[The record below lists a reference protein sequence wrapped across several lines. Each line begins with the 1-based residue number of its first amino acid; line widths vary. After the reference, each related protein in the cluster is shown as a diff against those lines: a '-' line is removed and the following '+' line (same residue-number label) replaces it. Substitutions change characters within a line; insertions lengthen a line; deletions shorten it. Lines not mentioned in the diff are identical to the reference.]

1 MGKENKDAKDSKDD
15 DLDLTEEQKAELKE
29 AFSLFDKDGDGTITI
44 DELSIVM
51 KSIGQNSSKEAVK
64 EMIGDIDSDDDGEV
78 SFEEFMKLMARKMKE
93 GETDEELIEAFKTFD
108 VNNNNYI
115 TEQELAEVME
125 RYGEKLPREEIHKMF
140 VEADKTGDGT
150 ITFEEFVLMMM
161 AK

>member
-1 MGKENKDAKDSKDD
+1 MASVDNNSENSPED
-15 DLDLTEEQKAELKE
+15 DLTEEQKAELKE

-51 KSIGQNSSKEAVK
+51 KSIGQASSKEAIK
-64 EMIGDIDSDDDGEV
+64 EMIGDIDDDDDGEV

-93 GETDEELIEAFKTFD
+93 GEMEEELIEAFKTFD
-108 VNNNNYI
+108 ANNNNYI
-115 TEQELAEVME
+115 TEQELADILE
-125 RYGEKLPREEIHKMF
+125 RYGEKMPRDEIHKMF
-140 VEADKTGDGT
+140 LEADKTGDGT

>member
-1 MGKENKDAKDSKDD
+1 MASADNNSENSPED
-15 DLDLTEEQKAELKE
+15 DLTEEQKAELKE

-51 KSIGQNSSKEAVK
+51 KSIGQASSKEAIK
-64 EMIGDIDSDDDGEV
+64 EMIGDIDDDDDGEV

-93 GETDEELIEAFKTFD
+93 GEMEEELIEAFKTFD
-108 VNNNNYI
+108 ANNNNYI
-115 TEQELAEVME
+115 TEQELADILE
-125 RYGEKLPREEIHKMF
+125 RYGEKMPRDEIHKMF
-140 VEADKTGDGT
+140 LEADKTGDGT

>member
-1 MGKENKDAKDSKDD
+1 MDKLNMSKTEDRPE
-15 DLDLTEEQKAELKE
+15 DLLTEEQKAELKE

-51 KSIGQNSSKEAVK
+51 KSIGQASSLEAVK
-64 EMIGDIDSDDDGEV
+64 EMINEIDDDNDGEV
-78 SFEEFMKLMARKMKE
+78 SYEEFLKLMARKMKD

-115 TEQELAEVME
+115 TEPELSEIME
-125 RYGEKLPREEIHKMF
+125 RYGEKMSSDEIHKMF
-140 VEADKTGDGT
+140 LEADKTGDGT